1 MEFNN
6 QYLKYDEYLS
16 LKGELERMPFNL
28 LEFEARKRID
38 KHTFGRLK
46 NLEEQV
52 DEVKLCVNALI
63 NEISIYKSKGNI
75 VSESADGY
83 SISYDQP
90 LTVEQENKLYSLI
103 KTYLSDCKL
112 VDGTPYLFRGV

>member
-6 QYLKYDEYLS
+6 QYLKYEEYLN
-16 LKGELERMPFNL
+16 LKGKLERMPFNL

-83 SISYDQP
+83 SINYDQP